1 MQVSGPEA
9 PDIFEGNF
17 YKSHFDVVLSCYY
30 DERHPW
36 LDLKMLIA

>member
-17 YKSHFDVVLSCYY
+17 HKYHFDVVLSCYH
-30 DERHPW
+30 DERCPR